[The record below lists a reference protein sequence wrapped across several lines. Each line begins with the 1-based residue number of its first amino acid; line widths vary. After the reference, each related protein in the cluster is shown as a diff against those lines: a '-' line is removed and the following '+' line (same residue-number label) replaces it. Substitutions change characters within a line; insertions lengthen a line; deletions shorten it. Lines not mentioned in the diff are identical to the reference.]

1 MGVFF
6 LKLTYCLWKSTNRKL
21 NSAMDTPTKPGS
33 TPCPPRWPSFRLR
46 GAVTSSWN
54 RRNTE
59 KEKNMLEEKVGEK
72 YGTKSKIMLLFPLK
86 KWTRYF
92 SKNMFFRFLVKEI
105 CGQNSCLV
113 SKTGVF
119 KMVLNFFLRSEIPF
133 GSHSSTDGSLQD
145 DFLLKWVWIFHRTMM
160 RESSET
166 SLHVALIYAALYL
179 RTNTVMFLGWIYGRP
194 LRWHSAIHVEPH
206 HQLLNDFDDLS
217 LLKSCLQIFT
227 AT

>member
-1 MGVFF
+1 MKIHEQKVELRHGYPNKTRVNPLSPTMTKFSASWGRNVF
-6 LKLTYCLWKSTNRKL
+6 LESKKHWK
-21 NSAMDTPTKPGS
+21 
-33 TPCPPRWPSFRLR
+33 
-46 GAVTSSWN
+46 
-54 RRNTE
+54 
-59 KEKNMLEEKVGEK
+59 GEK
-72 YGTKSKIMLLFPLK
+72 HVGRKGWGKIWDKIKDNVVVSFKK

-166 SLHVALIYAALYL
+166 SLHVALIYGALYL

-194 LRWHSAIHVEPH
+194 LRWHSTIHVEPH